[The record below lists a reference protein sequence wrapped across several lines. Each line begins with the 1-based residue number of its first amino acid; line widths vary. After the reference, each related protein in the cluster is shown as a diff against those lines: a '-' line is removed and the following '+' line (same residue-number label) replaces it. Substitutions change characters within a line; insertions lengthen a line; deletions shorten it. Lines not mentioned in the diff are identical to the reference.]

1 MQVRSRLASAQID
14 PFDLSLINQNDC
26 PRDLADGYNININ
39 DETISAKAA
48 AGVIR
53 KAGEKIGMSRVSF
66 HGKLVEFD
74 EHFPQVMA
82 WSILQGKRR
91 KSTKKWRINQKILLH
106 EFEPKLVKLL
116 IQMQSGC
123 HKTETLLWLF
133 SPLANIFYI
142 VLICTYC

>member
-66 HGKLVEFD
+66 HGKLV
-74 EHFPQVMA
+74 
-82 WSILQGKRR
+82 
-91 KSTKKWRINQKILLH
+91 
-106 EFEPKLVKLL
+106 
-116 IQMQSGC
+116 
-123 HKTETLLWLF
+123 
-133 SPLANIFYI
+133 
-142 VLICTYC
+142 